1 MENEIEVIEALQ
13 HNASFIDKLSN
24 VIKTNEMMLKRQREM
39 MLLMQEKNDLVK
51 EENAKLQEENKRLKG
66 ILFPI
71 N

>member
-1 MENEIEVIEALQ
+1 
-13 HNASFIDKLSN
+13 
-24 VIKTNEMMLKRQREM
+24 M